1 MDVDVTVEADIR
13 RPRTEVAAF
22 AMDPRNVPRWYRNIR
37 SVEVLDAGPLRVGS
51 RMDFVARFLGRTIS
65 YTYEVRELVP
75 GELLVMSTAQGPF
88 PMTTT
93 YRFADLPTGSTRMGL
108 RNHGSPSGFGAVA
121 APVLSRAMER
131 ATTKDL
137 TRLQRLLESG
147 QAHRQ

>member
-13 RPRTEVAAF
+13 RPRAEVAAF

-37 SVEVLDAGPLRVGS
+37 SVEVLDEGPLHVGS
-51 RMDFVARFLGRTIS
+51 RMAFVARFLGRTIS
-65 YTYEVRELVP
+65 YTYEVNELVP
-75 GELLVMSTAQGPF
+75 GERLVMSTAQGPF

-93 YRFADLPTGSTRMGL
+93 YAFADLPTGSTRMTL

-121 APVLSRAMER
+121 APVMSRAMER

-137 TRLQRLLESG
+137 ARLQKLLERG
-147 QAHRQ
+147 Q